1 MSTETAHAAKASFV
15 PKYEIAA
22 GLYKGRKL
30 EKFVPKRIRPTRR
43 VQKKSKHVKF
53 VRDLVREIVGFMP
66 YERRAMELMKVGRD
80 KRALK
85 YVKARLGSHQR
96 AKKKRDELQ
105 AAILAQR
112 KAHK

>member
-1 MSTETAHAAKASFV
+1 
-15 PKYEIAA
+15 
-22 GLYKGRKL
+22 
-30 EKFVPKRIRPTRR
+30 
-43 VQKKSKHVKF
+43 KKSKHVKF

-85 YVKARLGSHQR
+85 YVKAREAINEQ
-96 AKKKRDELQ
+96 KKKRDELQ
-105 AAILAQR
+105 TAIIAQR

>member
-1 MSTETAHAAKASFV
+1 M
-15 PKYEIAA
+15 
-22 GLYKGRKL
+22 
-30 EKFVPKRIRPTRR
+30 
-43 VQKKSKHVKF
+43 KF
-53 VRDLVREIVGFMP
+53 VRDLVRELVGYMP

-80 KRALK
+80 KRAFK
-85 YVKARLGSHQR
+85 YVKARVCTLSLVDIEIERMSLLQLGSHQR

>member
-1 MSTETAHAAKASFV
+1 
-15 PKYEIAA
+15 
-22 GLYKGRKL
+22 
-30 EKFVPKRIRPTRR
+30 
-43 VQKKSKHVKF
+43 
-53 VRDLVREIVGFMP
+53 VGFMP

>member
-1 MSTETAHAAKASFV
+1 MSSEATKTAKEPFV
-15 PKYEIAA
+15 PKYEIAT
-22 GLYKGRKL
+22 GLHKGRKL
-30 EKFVPKRIRPTRR
+30 EKFVTKRLRPSRR
-43 VQKKSKHVKF
+43 TSKKSKRVKF
-53 VRDLVREIVGFMP
+53 VRDLVRELVGFMP

-105 AAILAQR
+105 TAIIAQR
-112 KAHK
+112 KGHK